1 MRLLIVE
8 DQSDLADTLEEVLDA
23 FGHNARTVYSGSAA
37 LLVASDFLPD
47 IIICDLAMPG
57 LDGLTLCRALRSRPE
72 LARTQFIAWSG
83 YVDPDLEEEALES
96 GFDEVL
102 HKPVSVE
109 CWERLLGSA
118 CRLPLGA

>member
-23 FGHNARTVYSGSAA
+23 CGHEARTVYSGSAA
-37 LLVASDFLPD
+37 LLVASDFRPD
-47 IIICDLAMPG
+47 VIICDLAMPG
-57 LDGLTLCRALRSRPE
+57 LDGLTLCRALRARPE
-72 LARTQFIAWSG
+72 LARTHFIAWSG
-83 YVDPDLEEEALES
+83 YVDPDLEKKALKA

-109 CWERLLGSA
+109 TWERLLAPTPQRAIGV
-118 CRLPLGA
+118 